1 MTRLTFEPAFAVIPI
16 KRFDHSKTRL
26 GELLGAAERGELAR
40 RMFEHVLA
48 ASLGC
53 TALAGVLVVSDSAE
67 IAQLARERGAQ
78 ALADPPAREG
88 DVRARL
94 AQVVDAALAHLRAQR
109 AGAALVLMADLPLLR
124 SSDLDQLLAALEH
137 HDLVLA
143 PDARG
148 QCTNALALRLGA
160 DAAVQFQ
167 SAFGSAQ
174 SLAEHEARA
183 RALGLSLWR
192 EPNPRLALD
201 IDLPADLDA
210 LARSREDG

>member
-1 MTRLTFEPAFAVIPI
+1 MSSRPAFAVIPI
-16 KRFDHSKTRL
+16 KRFEHGKTRL
-26 GELLGAAERGELAR
+26 GELLGAAERAELAQ

-53 TALAGVLVVSDSAE
+53 AALSGVLVVSDSPE

-78 ALADPPAREG
+78 ALSDPPAESG
-88 DVRARL
+88 VEPRARL
-94 AQVVDAALAHLRAQR
+94 AHVVDAALEHLRGQD

-137 HDLVLA
+137 NELVVA
-143 PDARG
+143 PDGRG
-148 QCTNALALRLGA
+148 QCTNALGLRLPA
-160 DAAVQFQ
+160 TVLFHN
-167 SAFGSAQ
+167 AFGSEH
-174 SLAEHEARA
+174 SLALHEARA
-183 RALGLSLWR
+183 RALGLSLRR